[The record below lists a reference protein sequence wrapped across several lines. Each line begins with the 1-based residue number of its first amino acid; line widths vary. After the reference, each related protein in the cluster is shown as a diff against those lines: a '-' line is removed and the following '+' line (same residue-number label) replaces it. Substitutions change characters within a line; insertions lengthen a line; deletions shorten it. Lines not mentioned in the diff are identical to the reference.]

1 MVSAIANGGNLVQP
15 HLVRE
20 YLDSDGNV
28 VETIEGEVVR
38 QVISEETSAF
48 MREGMELVV
57 SEGTGKNAYVAGY
70 RVGGKTGTSE
80 KLPRGNGKY
89 VGSFVGVAPMD
100 DPQIAVFVMIDEYE
114 NTALGGGTT
123 AAPTVGNIMADIL
136 PYLGVEP
143 QYTAEENRYTYS
155 WWAPP
160 GRRRSSS

>member
-1 MVSAIANGGNLVQP
+1 MQP

-80 KLPRGNGKY
+80 KLPRGNG
-89 VGSFVGVAPMD
+89 
-100 DPQIAVFVMIDEYE
+100 
-114 NTALGGGTT
+114 NTSA
-123 AAPTVGNIMADIL
+123 
-136 PYLGVEP
+136 
-143 QYTAEENRYTYS
+143 RS
-155 WWAPP
+155 WAWRPWTI
-160 GRRRSSS
+160 RRSPSLS